1 MHHSLGPFFS
11 VGKLSSGL
19 QGQEMDT
26 VARGLTPS
34 CPGLDHLD
42 LHISMQILGLQRN
55 LNSKHADDGTLVVV
69 AVKVAS

>member
-1 MHHSLGPFFS
+1 
-11 VGKLSSGL
+11 
-19 QGQEMDT
+19 
-26 VARGLTPS
+26 VARDPTPS